1 MEILG
6 HSPSDKPTM
15 KSKQSNNSKEPRA
28 ASVKK
33 IMRVKEDRQPLI
45 GQERDGDPSGEEDRD
60 EGDIVDNDEEEDT
73 DDESIDIPPN
83 PEHEL
88 NIERLRAENTML
100 RELAAQREVVRK
112 EMEEYRGK
120 LMKEINAMT
129 NDVAHTEAVREEME
143 EYRRRLIKEINDMT
157 SHLDSQKQM
166 VAQSGSKNPSREE
179 EPEDS

>member
-1 MEILG
+1 
-6 HSPSDKPTM
+6 
-15 KSKQSNNSKEPRA
+15 
-28 ASVKK
+28 
-33 IMRVKEDRQPLI
+33 MRDYQDQQPLNN
-45 GQERDGDPSGEEDRD
+45 QDPDGDPSGEEEQD
-60 EGDIVDNDEEEDT
+60 EGDIVDHEDEEDS

-100 RELAAQREVVRK
+100 RELAAQTEVVRK

-157 SHLDSQKQM
+157 SQSRFPKTNCGTIWKQKPQ
-166 VAQSGSKNPSREE
+166 
-179 EPEDS
+179 